1 MLKALFDVVVA
12 SHELNKAIREEK
24 AKQRDE
30 KIRNSSNDTKTV
42 NAKSH
47 MSKESG
53 HVLCADGI
61 KKYRCAGH
69 R

>member
-24 AKQRDE
+24 VKQRDE

-47 MSKESG
+47 KS
-53 HVLCADGI
+53 
-61 KKYRCAGH
+61 R
-69 R
+69 